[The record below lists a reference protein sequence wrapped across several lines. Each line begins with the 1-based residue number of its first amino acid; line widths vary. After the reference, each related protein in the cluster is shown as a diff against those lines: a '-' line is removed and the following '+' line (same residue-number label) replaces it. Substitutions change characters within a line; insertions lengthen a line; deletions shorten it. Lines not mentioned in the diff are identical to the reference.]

1 MERWIQLLPECY
13 ADTLLIEMLGF
24 TYPNHQNSIN
34 EVANVMLHKGYKN
47 QLAIGIIDEDK
58 RQPKYFSE
66 FETIASTER
75 LALKKHPDKR
85 HFLIILSPAFEKF
98 ITFAAEA
105 VEVSLEDY
113 GFGKE
118 KYFKSVCKS
127 QQVASNQEIKQLLNT
142 INQKESPLTE
152 QIKTWIEKINN
163 KEF

>member
-13 ADTLLIEMLGF
+13 ADTLLVEMLGF
-24 TYPNHQNSIN
+24 KYPNHRSSIN
-34 EVANVMLHKGYKN
+34 EVANAMLHKGYKN

-66 FETIASTER
+66 FETIDSSDR
-75 LALKKHPDKR
+75 LTLKKHPDKH

-98 ITFAAEA
+98 IAFAAEA

-113 GFGKE
+113 GFDRE
-118 KYFKSVCKS
+118 KYFKSICKS
-127 QQVASNQEIKQLLNT
+127 QQVASNQDVKQLLNT
-142 INQKESPLTE
+142 INQKESPPTE
-152 QIKTWIEKINN
+152 QLKIWIEKINK

>member
-13 ADTLLIEMLGF
+13 ADTLLVEMLGF
-24 TYPNHQNSIN
+24 KYPNHRSSIN
-34 EVANVMLHKGYKN
+34 EVANAMLHKGYKN

-66 FETIASTER
+66 FETIDSSDR
-75 LALKKHPDKR
+75 LTLKKHPDKH

-98 ITFAAEA
+98 IAFAAEA

-113 GFGKE
+113 GFDRE
-118 KYFKSVCKS
+118 KYFKSICKS
-127 QQVASNQEIKQLLNT
+127 QQVASNQDVKQLLNT
-142 INQKESPLTE
+142 INQKESPPTE
-152 QIKTWIEKINN
+152 QIKTWIEKINK